1 MPEGRPLGN
10 SAEPRT
16 SMGKVVKGKFCAPNE
31 ELMLVASQIAL
42 FKRQASQEPFVHCAL
57 VKAN

>member
-1 MPEGRPLGN
+1 
-10 SAEPRT
+10 
-16 SMGKVVKGKFCAPNE
+16 MGKVVKGKFCAPNE